1 MAPGGSMT
9 FKQLTVLTGNS
20 VSHLSNVM
28 SCLGSGDVNIRAHC
42 LVDNGDGYCKLRMVV
57 SEPDKAIEILQSEK
71 YTAVVNDVVLIES
84 DDKPGGLSR
93 LLKLLAKDDIQ
104 IDYSYTA
111 ASELPG
117 IAMMVFRFSDN
128 MKAVKILA
136 ANGLK
141 LIKSDG

>member
-1 MAPGGSMT
+1 MT

-28 SCLGSGDVNIRAHC
+28 SFLSSGGVNIRAHC

-57 SEPDKAIEILQSEK
+57 SEPEKAVEILQANK
-71 YTAVVNDVVLIES
+71 YTAVLNDVVLIET

-93 LLKLLAKDDIQ
+93 LLKLLETDDIQ
-104 IDYSYTA
+104 IEFSYTA
-111 ASELPG
+111 ASESPG

-128 MKAVKILA
+128 LKAVEIMEK
-136 ANGLK
+136 NGLK
-141 LIKSDG
+141 LITANA

>member
-1 MAPGGSMT
+1 MT

-20 VSHLSNVM
+20 VVQLNNVM
-28 SCLGSGDVNIRAHC
+28 SFLGSGGVNIRAHC

-71 YTAVVNDVVLIES
+71 FTAVVNDVVLIET

-93 LLKLLAKDDIQ
+93 LLKMLEKDDIQ
-104 IDYSYTA
+104 IEYSYTA
-111 ASELPG
+111 ASALPG

-128 MKAVKILA
+128 LKAVKILA

-141 LIKSDG
+141 FIKS

>member
-1 MAPGGSMT
+1 MT

-20 VSHLSNVM
+20 VVHLSNVM
-28 SCLGSGDVNIRAHC
+28 SFLGSGGVNIRAHC

-71 YTAVVNDVVLIES
+71 FTAVVNDVVLIET

-93 LLKLLAKDDIQ
+93 LLKMLEEDDIQ
-104 IDYSYTA
+104 IEYSYTA
-111 ASELPG
+111 ASASPG

-128 MKAVKILA
+128 LKAVKILA
-136 ANGLK
+136 AAGLK
-141 LIKSDG
+141 LIKSEG

>member
-1 MAPGGSMT
+1 MA

-28 SCLGSGDVNIRAHC
+28 SFLGNGGVNIRAHC

-57 SEPDKAIEILQSEK
+57 SEPDKAMGILQSEK
-71 YTAVVNDVVLIES
+71 LTAVANDVVLIET
-84 DDKPGGLSR
+84 DDQPGGLSR
-93 LLKLLAKDDIQ
+93 LLNMLEKDDIQ
-104 IDYSYTA
+104 IEYSYTA
-111 ASELPG
+111 ASEKPG

-128 MKAVKILA
+128 TEAVKILE

-141 LIKSDG
+141 LITSEG